1 MLSAVEV
8 VFTAASISPLAL
20 KVVNKDG
27 YGTALEAMETIKDV
41 GQALGPI
48 AMGAIL
54 VFTTYKL
61 AFIIAALVTLTILL
75 LTIILHSRK

>member
-8 VFTAASISPLAL
+8 IFTAASIPPLAS

-27 YGTALEAMETIKDV
+27 YGTVLGAMETIKDV
-41 GQALGPI
+41 GQALRPI